1 MALLLGSPGSADD
14 TSNMRWPLWESLGG
28 RLRGKSDPAL
38 EFLHNTPVFGDIPKS
53 GLRAIRRL
61 CHVRTYKQEEHVFR
75 SGEPGVGL
83 YVIMEG
89 SVEIYQDRDD
99 YRHEYAV
106 LYPGEFFGEIA
117 LLDDL
122 PRTASAR
129 ARKYSR
135 LLGFYRP
142 DLLNLLSRNPALAGT
157 VLLNIA
163 RLIGQ
168 RLMNTN
174 QELERL
180 HLELAKL
187 QERRTHD
194 RSILQRSVSARAKS

>member
-1 MALLLGSPGSADD
+1 MK
-14 TSNMRWPLWESLGG
+14 WPLWESISG
-28 RLRGKSDPAL
+28 RRRRRSDGAL
-38 EFLHNTPVFGDIPKS
+38 DFLHNTPVFGDIPNR
-53 GLRAIRRL
+53 GLKTIRSF
-61 CHVRTYKQEEHVFR
+61 CHVRTYKQDEHVFR
-75 SGEPGVGL
+75 TGEPGVGL
-83 YVIMEG
+83 YVVMEG
-89 SVEIYQDRDD
+89 SVEIYQDRDE

-129 ARKYSR
+129 ARSYSQ

-142 DLLNLLSRNPALAGT
+142 DLLNLLARNPALAGA
-157 VLLNIA
+157 VILNIA

-180 HLELAKL
+180 HLKL
-187 QERRTHD
+187 SRAEQDQGREK
-194 RSILQRSVSARAKS
+194 SILSRSGRPTRR

>member
-1 MALLLGSPGSADD
+1 MK
-14 TSNMRWPLWESLGG
+14 WPLWDSLS
-28 RLRGKSDPAL
+28 RRPGKRQDAAL
-38 EFLHNTPVFGDIPKS
+38 EFLHNTPVFGDIPNR
-53 GLRAIRRL
+53 GLQAIRSF
-61 CHVRTYKQEEHVFR
+61 CHVRTYKQDEHVFR
-75 SGEPGVGL
+75 TGEPGVGL

-89 SVEIYQDRDD
+89 SVEIYQDRDE

-129 ARKYSR
+129 ARSYSE

-142 DLLNLLSRNPALAGT
+142 DLLNLLARNPALAGS
-157 VLLNIA
+157 VILNIA

-180 HLELAKL
+180 HLQLSRADNTRAGGK
-187 QERRTHD
+187 
-194 RSILQRSVSARAKS
+194 SILERTGRRPRT